1 MLRRHR
7 GPAANSSIDILYCY
21 SMAAPTPPSAG
32 QGRVSEDGAGR
43 SEKGFSPD
51 FFSKIPPPI
60 KVHHTP
66 LLKRVVLEKNIFS
79 PFTTIVVLRP

>member
-1 MLRRHR
+1 MT
-7 GPAANSSIDILYCY
+7 AAYSSIDILYRY

-32 QGRVSEDGAGR
+32 QWRGSEDGARR

-51 FFSKIPPPI
+51 FFQKIPPL
-60 KVHHTP
+60 KVHPTP

>member
-1 MLRRHR
+1 
-7 GPAANSSIDILYCY
+7 
-21 SMAAPTPPSAG
+21 MAAPTPPSAG
-32 QGRVSEDGAGR
+32 QGRVSEDGAWR

-51 FFSKIPPPI
+51 FFQNTPPI
-60 KVHHTP
+60 KVHPAP

>member
-1 MLRRHR
+1 MLYQRHR
-7 GPAANSSIDILYCY
+7 AAGDSSINFCAAILWR
-21 SMAAPTPPSAG
+21 PPIPPSAG

-51 FFSKIPPPI
+51 FFQKSPPI
-60 KVHHTP
+60 GFTPPP